1 MQPQQSNIFIQL
13 LPMVLIFGV
22 FYFLVIRP
30 EKKKQRDHQE
40 TIKNLH
46 KNDEVLTSSGIH
58 GIVVNVKDK
67 TVVLRLDENV
77 RVEFEKEAVTAVIKK
92 GE

>member
-1 MQPQQSNIFIQL
+1 MQPQQSNMLVQFV
-13 LPMVLIFGV
+13 PMVLIFGI

-30 EKKKQRDHQE
+30 EKQKQKNHQE
-40 TIKNLH
+40 TLKNLR
-46 KNDEVLTSSGIH
+46 KNDEVVTSSGIH

-77 RVEFEKEAVTAVIKK
+77 RVEFEKDAVTAVVKK
-92 GE
+92 AE

>member
-13 LPMVLIFGV
+13 VPMVLIFGI

-30 EKKKQRDHQE
+30 EKKKQKDHQDMV
-40 TIKNLH
+40 KNLH
-46 KNDEVLTSSGIH
+46 KNDEVVTSSGMH
-58 GIVVNVKDK
+58 GIVVNVKEK

-77 RVEFEKEAVTAVIKK
+77 RIEFDKEAVGSVIKK

>member
-1 MQPQQSNIFIQL
+1 MQSQQSNIFVQL
-13 LPMVLIFGV
+13 VPMVMIFGI
-22 FYFLVIRP
+22 FYFLVIMP
-30 EKKKQRDHQE
+30 EKKKQKAHQE
-40 TIKNLH
+40 TLKSLR
-46 KNDEVLTSSGIH
+46 KNDEVITSSGIH

-77 RVEFEKEAVTAVIKK
+77 RVEFEKDAITAVVKK